1 MKLTNK
7 FTLWYLG
14 ITLVIILTGGV
25 IAYYKVKNGIDQ
37 GEIARLRDV
46 NDKIAAQINLGN
58 SPDKETQGRPVE
70 IITIPNSLPLN
81 RIQVSENKYF
91 NSSLQRKECRLTVTS
106 FYKINNNSYK
116 ISSYN
121 YVTKANEILMGLLA
135 SFLWILLLLLLLVII
150 LGRLSSKYILSPFK
164 HTLKIIQSFDLKN
177 NTPILLPATR
187 TKEFRELNCF
197 LKKMTDKAIEDYLL
211 LKEFTENASHELQT
225 PLAII
230 EGKLELLMESDIK
243 GNQAALISEM
253 YNEVEK
259 MSRTNS
265 SLILLAKLE
274 NNEYS
279 TTQPV
284 NISLL
289 CHDSLAVFEELIE
302 MKSISVETNIQK
314 DVYASLHPALAD
326 ILLRNLINN
335 SIRHNLPEG
344 SIKLTLTSST
354 LVIRNMGK
362 PPLVPTEQLFQRFK
376 KGNQCSNSIG
386 IGLAIVKQ
394 ICDLNQI
401 KINYTY
407 VEQWHQIELNFRPVT
422 PSSNLFKNNNNP
434 LQVSLNS
441 TLSN

>member
-1 MKLTNK
+1 M
-7 FTLWYLG
+7 G
-14 ITLVIILTGGV
+14 ITLVIILAGGV

-37 GEIARLRDV
+37 AEIARLKDV
-46 NDKIAAQINLGN
+46 NDKIAAQIKLGT

-70 IITIPNSLPLN
+70 ITIINKTLPSNL
-81 RIQVSENKYF
+81 IQISESKYF
-91 NSSLQRKECRLTVTS
+91 NTSLQHKECRLTVTS
-106 FYKINNNSYK
+106 FYKINDNNYK

-121 YVTKANEILMGLLA
+121 YVTKANEILIGLLA
-135 SFLWILLLLLLLVII
+135 SFIWIFLLLLLLVII
-150 LGRLSSKYILSPFK
+150 LGRLSSKYILSPFN
-164 HTLKIIQSFDLKN
+164 HTLKIIQSFDLKQ

-230 EGKLELLMESDIK
+230 EGKLELLMESDIQ
-243 GNQAALISEM
+243 GNQAALISEI

-259 MSRTNS
+259 LSRINS

-274 NNEYS
+274 NNEY
-279 TTQPV
+279 TAKQPV
-284 NISLL
+284 DISLL
-289 CHDSLAVFEELIE
+289 CQDSLEVFTELIE
-302 MKSISVETNIQK
+302 MKSITVEQDIQK
-314 DVYASLHPALAD
+314 NIYTELHPNLAD

-335 SIRHNLPEG
+335 AIRHNLPNG
-344 SIKLTLTSST
+344 CIKLTLSSSK
-354 LVIRNMGK
+354 LLIRNMGK

-401 KINYTY
+401 SISYTY
-407 VEQWHQIELNFRPVT
+407 SDQWHQIELDFRPVA
-422 PSSNLFKNNNNP
+422 PGPKSLQNNERHLQTEFNP
-434 LQVSLNS
+434 LSS
-441 TLSN
+441 